1 MKNTTEVLKDYD
13 IQTKS
18 KVKQEYP
25 ILITLPGTHPP
36 KDTCGNILPYN
47 MGHLSKTKDLLN
59 SVTNEFEYSVHAEK
73 GHEINCHC
81 WECIM
86 HWNSEPSE
94 EGRMGGPL
102 FEESLFINQKI
113 RAFQHKIN
121 KIMSY
126 GDSTECFENLKDFF
140 FSEHVFEIKNG
151 NKRKITLTGKMGPE
165 QKRNLLQVLFS
176 D

>member
-59 SVTNEFEYSVHAEK
+59 SVTNE
-73 GHEINCHC
+73 
-81 WECIM
+81 
-86 HWNSEPSE
+86 
-94 EGRMGGPL
+94 
-102 FEESLFINQKI
+102 
-113 RAFQHKIN
+113 
-121 KIMSY
+121 
-126 GDSTECFENLKDFF
+126 
-140 FSEHVFEIKNG
+140 
-151 NKRKITLTGKMGPE
+151 
-165 QKRNLLQVLFS
+165 
-176 D
+176 